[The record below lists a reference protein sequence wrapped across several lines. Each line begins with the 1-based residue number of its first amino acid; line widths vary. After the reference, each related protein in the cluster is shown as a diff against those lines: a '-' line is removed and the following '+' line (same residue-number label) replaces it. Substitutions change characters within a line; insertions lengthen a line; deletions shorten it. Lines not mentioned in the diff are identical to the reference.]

1 MDALPTFTTLSLTIA
16 DQIAH
21 VQLNRP
27 EALNSMNP
35 AFWHDF
41 PRAIRWIDEQAA
53 ARVIVISSTGKHFCA
68 GMELSV
74 FERMAQDFQGE
85 PARRAER
92 MRRLVLE
99 LQDCFN
105 VLEQARMPVLAAVQG
120 GAIGGAVDLLCAC
133 DSRYCAED
141 AFFTIKE
148 THIGMTA
155 DLGTLQRLPKL
166 IPMGLAKELAYT
178 GRNMGAVEAQR
189 CGFVNQVFDSA
200 DAMLDGVM
208 AIARAIAA
216 NSPMA
221 VSGCKQMLNYAR
233 DHSTADSLDYMATWQ
248 AGMFQLPD
256 IQAAMQAQKTRTAPQ
271 FENLH
276 GGPSRI
282 QAMIQQDSASQEK
295 P

>member
-1 MDALPTFTTLSLTIA
+1 MDALPTFTTLSVNIA

-27 EALNSMNP
+27 EGLNSMTP

-92 MRRLVLE
+92 LRRLVLE

-133 DSRYCAED
+133 DSRYCTED

-166 IPMGLAKELAYT
+166 MPMGLAKELAYT
-178 GRNMGAVEAQR
+178 GRNMGAAEAHR
-189 CGFVNQVFDSA
+189 CGFVNQVFDSV
-200 DAMLDGVM
+200 DAMLEGVM
-208 AIARAIAA
+208 TIARAIAA

-221 VSGCKQMLNYAR
+221 VAGCKQMLNYAR

-271 FENLH
+271 FDNLH

-282 QAMIQQDSASQEK
+282 QAMIQQDSASQE
-295 P
+295 